1 MASNGFYVIRRFV
14 FVKMPR
20 RERRSQ
26 EVAVDFVDVNNKYSA
41 FIVAIRQI
49 SVFVA
54 FYCTIIFTA
63 ENWSG

>member
-1 MASNGFYVIRRFV
+1 MASIGFYMILLFV

-26 EVAVDFVDVNNKYSA
+26 EVGVDLVDVNNKYSA
-41 FIVAIRQI
+41 FIVAISQI
-49 SVFVA
+49 SVLVA
-54 FYCTIIFTA
+54 FYCAIIFTA

>member
-1 MASNGFYVIRRFV
+1 MASIGFYMIRLFV

-26 EVAVDFVDVNNKYSA
+26 EVGVDLVDVNNKYSA
-41 FIVAIRQI
+41 FIVAISQI
-49 SVFVA
+49 SVLVA

>member
-1 MASNGFYVIRRFV
+1 MIRLFV

-26 EVAVDFVDVNNKYSA
+26 EVGVDLVDVNNKYSA
-41 FIVAIRQI
+41 FIVTISQI
-49 SVFVA
+49 SVLVA

-63 ENWSG
+63 ENWPG